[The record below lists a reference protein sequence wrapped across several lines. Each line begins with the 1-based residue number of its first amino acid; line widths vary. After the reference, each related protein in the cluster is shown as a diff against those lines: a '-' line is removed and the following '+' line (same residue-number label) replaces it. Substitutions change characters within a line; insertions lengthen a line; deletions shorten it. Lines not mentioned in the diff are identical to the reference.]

1 MNTIQYSPASYK
13 GLSQAKT
20 NALKQAEA
28 ATQDTNNDYKLPGYG
43 LSFGMAKIIRNPNA
57 KNLTAADKEFI
68 DQCFRSHVGCFASGQ
83 RVSQDIMTDILS
95 KYSDHDKAIEY
106 TLAKILND
114 AGETTSDY
122 FSEYFY
128 CIKNLKDSETITPE
142 RATHLR
148 NLPFDIKSDSGENFI
163 AHQINLAVFGCGAN
177 PQYAITSFLNANKDE
192 PEILY
197 RILMTKNDK
206 GDNFAK
212 LGPDGGAS
220 KRLEG
225 GRRTLPRKTPFLY
238 DHDKETLNRY
248 INYLTADCEAI
259 TVEDSIALLQDYAPI
274 LNEYNKEVLDIL
286 TSESTDDY
294 LVVDHAETPHRS
306 NKSTGQNSG
315 TYQELPSGTKELPG
329 GIEEVYSSDANP
341 PLTPGAFPPLE

>member
-1 MNTIQYSPASYK
+1 MNTIQYSPVSYK

-20 NALKQAEA
+20 NAPKEKQAEKTA
-28 ATQDTNNDYKLPGYG
+28 QNTSNDYKLPGYG
-43 LSFGMAKIIRNPNA
+43 LSFGMAKIIRNPEA
-57 KNLTAADKEFI
+57 KNLTAEDREFI
-68 DQCFRSHVGCFASGQ
+68 DQCFESHIGCFAPGQ
-83 RVSQDIMTDILS
+83 RVSHDIMTNILS

-106 TLAKILND
+106 TLAKVLNG
-114 AGETTSDY
+114 AGETASDY
-122 FSEYFY
+122 FSRYFY
-128 CIKNLKDSETITPE
+128 CIKDLKDSETITPE

-148 NLPFDIKSDSGENFI
+148 NLPFDVKSDSGENFI
-163 AHQINLAVFGCGAN
+163 THQINLAVFGHGAN
-177 PQYAITSFLNANKDE
+177 PQYAILSFLNANKDE
-192 PEILY
+192 PEVLY

-225 GRRTLPRKTPFLY
+225 GRFTLPRKTPFLY
-238 DHDKETLNRY
+238 DRDEETLNRY

-274 LNEYNKEVLDIL
+274 LDEYNKEVLDIL

-294 LVVDHAETPHRS
+294 TVIDRVEPQEHTWRTSSGEPGDESAALQGVQPKAIETG
-306 NKSTGQNSG
+306 NNNA
-315 TYQELPSGTKELPG
+315 LPQGK
-329 GIEEVYSSDANP
+329 
-341 PLTPGAFPPLE
+341 